1 MMRSPGLRRL
11 RISALILGAALL
23 VWLPF
28 EDSSLAWI
36 IIFSLAI
43 CTLGIAYALTKF
55 RLSQKRAWLYLP
67 LTGIAAGAAITP
79 VALSLMAFKSGVHGH
94 GAADFTPAQVTSILQ
109 RTPIWAAG
117 GLLIGLGAS
126 LWHSAI
132 GDSQN
137 NAG

>member
-1 MMRSPGLRRL
+1 MRSPGLRRL
-11 RISALILGAALL
+11 RISALILGAGLL

-43 CTLGIAYALTKF
+43 CTLGVAYALIK
-55 RLSQKRAWLYLP
+55 LHPGGKKAWLYLP
-67 LTGIAAGAAITP
+67 LTGIAAGAAMTP

-126 LWHSAI
+126 LWQTAS
-132 GDSQN
+132 GGSQN
-137 NAG
+137 GAG